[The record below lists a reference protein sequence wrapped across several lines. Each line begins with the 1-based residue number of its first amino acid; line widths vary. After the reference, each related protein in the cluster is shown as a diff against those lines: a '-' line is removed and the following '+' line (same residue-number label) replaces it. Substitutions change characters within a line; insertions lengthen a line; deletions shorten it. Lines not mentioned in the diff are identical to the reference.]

1 MTRLELGTVIL
12 VSLAAVSCGDARMA
26 GSIFGSLEIPDCVD
40 GEPRTYTC
48 PSSVAIEDCRAFALE
63 VTFVA
68 MQVYPDNSA
77 RLRLQAGGSDFA
89 LTDGL
94 LLQIRDTRLL
104 RGALGET
111 MPIGQDENIRG
122 ALGLFETCAGSTQNF
137 ELTGQVVF
145 DRFGVSKGDRV
156 TGTIRGIEIRDGRG
170 LGAGTV
176 LGFLQGNFDFDV
188 KLGPP
193 YQRFQE

>member
-1 MTRLELGTVIL
+1 MTRLRVWGMVL
-12 VSLAAVSCGDARMA
+12 LALASVSCADTRMA
-26 GSIFGSLEIPDCVD
+26 GSIYGSLEVPDCVD
-40 GEPRTYTC
+40 GEPRSYTC
-48 PSSVAIEDCRAFALE
+48 PNSVAIEDCRAFSLD

-94 LLQIRDTRLL
+94 LLQIKDTRLL
-104 RGALGET
+104 RGTLGQT
-111 MPIGQDENIRG
+111 MPIGQNENIRG

-145 DRFGVSKGDRV
+145 ERFGVAKGDRV
-156 TGTIRGIEIRDGRG
+156 SGTIKGIEIRDGRG

-176 LGFLQGNFDFDV
+176 LGFLQGDFDFDV